1 MRISEV
7 IEDLEI
13 DENAAGYKKLG
24 TKKRCTSIN
33 PTSMS
38 AVELS
43 KCKARGHI
51 ARSNHRKIRGQDGK
65 MRSVYGQKEK
75 SELFGGEFPYDD

>member
-7 IEDLEI
+7 IADLEI
-13 DENAAGYKKLG
+13 DENKEGYKKLG

-33 PTSMS
+33 PNSMS

-65 MRSVYGQKEK
+65 MRSVYGQRKK
-75 SELFGGEFPYDD
+75 RTLWWRVPI